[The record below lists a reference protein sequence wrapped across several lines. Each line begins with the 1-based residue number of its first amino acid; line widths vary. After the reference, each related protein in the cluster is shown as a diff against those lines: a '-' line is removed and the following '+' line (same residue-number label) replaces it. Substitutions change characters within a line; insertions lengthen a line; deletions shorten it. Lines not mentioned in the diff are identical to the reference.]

1 MKKSILFSSFIFLL
15 FVSANADVRLPAVLG
30 SHMVLQQQ
38 STVKFWG
45 WCAASEKIIISTS
58 WDTTTYET
66 YGNNGARW
74 STEIN
79 TPKAGGPYTI
89 WIKGKNEI
97 VLEDVMIGEV
107 WVCSGQSNME
117 WSADQ
122 GLKQSI
128 DESPNATNKS
138 IRFFYIPK
146 STSETPQDDVVAK
159 WVVCNPEDMLHF
171 SAIGYFFGKTLNKEL
186 NVPVGLINSNWG
198 GTPAEVW
205 TPKEVVSVDKG
216 LQEASDKI
224 TEAPWWPNKPG
235 LIYNSMIYPIINFKI
250 AGTIWYQGE
259 SNVKTH
265 YGYQKLLTTMI
276 DSWRKVWNNNFPFYF
291 VQIAPYTYGD
301 DNISGALLR
310 EAQTKASY
318 HPRTGMVVISDLVDD
333 VTNIHP
339 NEKVKVAERLAN
351 YALAE
356 TYGKSGLV
364 YKSPVY
370 KSHSIEKNKIRIA
383 FDNLPTGL
391 LSKGG
396 EPKEF
401 FIAGADNKYFPAIAK
416 IDGNTV
422 LVSSKEVK
430 EPVSVRFGFTNTS
443 MPNLFSAEGLPVNL
457 FRTKE

>member
-45 WCAASEKIIISTS
+45 WCAASEKIVISTS
-58 WDTTTYET
+58 WDTTKYET

-128 DESPNATNKS
+128 DESPNATNNS

-171 SAIGYFFGKTLNKEL
+171 SAIGYFFGK
-186 NVPVGLINSNWG
+186 
-198 GTPAEVW
+198 
-205 TPKEVVSVDKG
+205 
-216 LQEASDKI
+216 
-224 TEAPWWPNKPG
+224 KPQ
-235 LIYNSMIYPIINFKI
+235 INFQIK
-250 AGTIWYQGE
+250 E
-259 SNVKTH
+259 NV
-265 YGYQKLLTTMI
+265 
-276 DSWRKVWNNNFPFYF
+276 
-291 VQIAPYTYGD
+291 
-301 DNISGALLR
+301 
-310 EAQTKASY
+310 
-318 HPRTGMVVISDLVDD
+318 
-333 VTNIHP
+333 
-339 NEKVKVAERLAN
+339 
-351 YALAE
+351 
-356 TYGKSGLV
+356 
-364 YKSPVY
+364 
-370 KSHSIEKNKIRIA
+370 
-383 FDNLPTGL
+383 
-391 LSKGG
+391 
-396 EPKEF
+396 
-401 FIAGADNKYFPAIAK
+401 
-416 IDGNTV
+416 
-422 LVSSKEVK
+422 
-430 EPVSVRFGFTNTS
+430 
-443 MPNLFSAEGLPVNL
+443 
-457 FRTKE
+457 

>member
-1 MKKSILFSSFIFLL
+1 MNKISLITSLFLIMFI
-15 FVSANADVRLPAVLG
+15 SAVADVRLPAILG
-30 SHMVLQQQ
+30 SHMVLQQK

-45 WCAASEKIIISTS
+45 WCSASEKIVISTS
-58 WDTTTYET
+58 WDTTKYET

-74 STEIN
+74 ATEIK
-79 TPKAGGPYTI
+79 TPTAGGPYTI
-89 WIKGKNEI
+89 SIKAKNEI
-97 VLEDVMIGEV
+97 ILEDILIGEV
-107 WVCSGQSNME
+107 WLCSGQSNME

-138 IRFFYIPK
+138 IRFFYVPK

-171 SAIGYFFGKTLNKEL
+171 SAVGYFFGKKLNKEL
-186 NVPVGLINSNWG
+186 GYPVGLINSNWG

-205 TPKEVVSVDKG
+205 TPKEIVAADKF
-216 LQEASDKI
+216 LQDASDKI
-224 TEAPWWPNKPG
+224 SEAPWWPNKPG
-235 LIYNSMIYPIINFKI
+235 LIYNSMIYPITNFKI
-250 AGTIWYQGE
+250 GGAIWYQGE

-265 YGYQKLLTTMI
+265 YGYQRLLTTMI
-276 DSWRKVWNNNFPFYF
+276 DSWRKIWNTNFPFYF

-310 EAQTKASY
+310 EAQTKAAS
-318 HPRTGMVVISDLVDD
+318 HPGTGMVVISDLVDD

-339 NEKVKVAERLAN
+339 IEKIKVAERLAN

-356 TYGKSGLV
+356 TYAKTGLV

-370 KSHSIEKNKIRIA
+370 KSHLVENNKIKIE
-383 FDNLPTGL
+383 FDNVPNGL
-391 LSKGG
+391 ISVGG

-401 FIAGADNKYFPAIAK
+401 YIAGTEKKFYPATAR
-416 IDGNTV
+416 IDGKTV
-422 LVSSKEVK
+422 VVSSKQVVS
-430 EPVSVRFGFTNTS
+430 PVAVRFGFTNTS
-443 MPNLFSAEGLPVNL
+443 IPNLFTTEGLPVNL
-457 FRTKE
+457 FRTDQ

>member
-1 MKKSILFSSFIFLL
+1 
-15 FVSANADVRLPAVLG
+15 
-30 SHMVLQQQ
+30 
-38 STVKFWG
+38 
-45 WCAASEKIIISTS
+45 
-58 WDTTTYET
+58 
-66 YGNNGARW
+66 
-74 STEIN
+74 
-79 TPKAGGPYTI
+79 
-89 WIKGKNEI
+89 
-97 VLEDVMIGEV
+97 
-107 WVCSGQSNME
+107 
-117 WSADQ
+117 
-122 GLKQSI
+122 
-128 DESPNATNKS
+128 
-138 IRFFYIPK
+138 
-146 STSETPQDDVVAK
+146 
-159 WVVCNPEDMLHF
+159 
-171 SAIGYFFGKTLNKEL
+171 
-186 NVPVGLINSNWG
+186 
-198 GTPAEVW
+198 
-205 TPKEVVSVDKG
+205 
-216 LQEASDKI
+216 
-224 TEAPWWPNKPG
+224 
-235 LIYNSMIYPIINFKI
+235 MIYPIINYKI

-276 DSWRKVWNNNFPFYF
+276 DSWRKAWKNNFPFYF

-310 EAQTKASY
+310 EAQTKASS

-339 NEKVKVAERLAN
+339 NEKINVAERLSN

-370 KSHSIEKNKIRIA
+370 KSHSIEKNKIRIT

-391 LSKGG
+391 ISKGG

-401 FIAGADNKYFPAIAK
+401 LIAGADDKYFPATAK
-416 IDGNTV
+416 IEGKTV

-443 MPNLFSAEGLPVNL
+443 MPNLFSTEGLPVNL